1 MFDRRCVRGE
11 RISRSK
17 DRLMFQS
24 LIDQARSIIQ
34 RLYASAEQA
43 VDTAPDATKVRPS
56 ELEAWDTAAHA
67 IVALLFGANSAA
79 WVRWRALAERRGG
92 LVGDARRR
100 DIKRG
105 DYYGLIDYF
114 NLAIGAL
121 LEFEASYQHR
131 RSAPAPA
138 QAQPSATL
146 ALPPA
151 QSEQAPLS
159 PPVVQPPPAPP
170 PEPPPLVRTT
180 DDGWELTLSLSD
192 EAYEWLRGVVAARE
206 PVRTGDS
213 AAIVELA
220 ATIIERVARNTQR
233 ETRGR

>member
-1 MFDRRCVRGE
+1 
-11 RISRSK
+11 
-17 DRLMFQS
+17 MFQS
-24 LIDQARSIIQ
+24 LIEQARSIIQ

-43 VDTAPDATKVRPS
+43 ADTVPDATKVRPS

-67 IVALLFGANSAA
+67 IVALLFSANSAA

-105 DYYGLIDYF
+105 DYFGLIDYF

-121 LEFEASYQHR
+121 LEFEASYQHKR
-131 RSAPAPA
+131 TAPASA
-138 QAQPSATL
+138 EAQPSTAL
-146 ALPPA
+146 ALPAGRPEPA
-151 QSEQAPLS
+151 APEPAPPEQAPLS
-159 PPVVQPPPAPP
+159 PPVEQPPPAPP
-170 PEPPPLVRTT
+170 PLVRTT
-180 DDGWELTLSLSD
+180 NDGWELSLALSD

-206 PVRTGDS
+206 PARTGDS